1 MASFLAEI
9 GEEQDERASLS
20 AVPMRS
26 RGRTLALE
34 NVISTT
40 FGREPHCP
48 GLDLRAV
55 GRSSGGSLAA
65 GEEIPGSEG
74 QEELHAI
81 AGRWQAPAGEL
92 PHLPHPVPKRVP
104 VHEEIL
110 GGRFPPGV
118 S

>member
-1 MASFLAEI
+1 MPRSTLMKCGLTLSSSVWPKRSRSAVVDTRASFLAEI

-81 AGRWQAPAGEL
+81 AGRWQ
-92 PHLPHPVPKRVP
+92 
-104 VHEEIL
+104 
-110 GGRFPPGV
+110 
-118 S
+118 